1 MEELFIKYQKKLQ
14 NTSTQF
20 VLSFINDVNWDARL
34 IGIKGARG
42 VGKTTLLLQYMK
54 LKFNNELEKSLYVS
68 LDSIGFSNT
77 TLVGLTDPLI
87 PDSP

>member
-54 LKFNNELEKSLYVS
+54 LK
-68 LDSIGFSNT
+68 
-77 TLVGLTDPLI
+77 
-87 PDSP
+87 